1 MKGGY
6 IIMDFNIISIIG
18 IIVFVLAVGIVG
30 GIKIYQIYKK
40 NGKKFNLKEFIDTYG
55 DQIIAVLKDV
65 VTFLKTSE
73 NEYSSKEEYEKA
85 IIELTI
91 EQIKQNYKEIGI
103 DVSILSLIDSDTLA
117 NIVYDILH
125 GNAINIFSVLDAD
138 YIASHKKLYDEEVV
152 NAAASGII

>member
-1 MKGGY
+1 
-6 IIMDFNIISIIG
+6 MDFNIISIIG
-18 IIVFVLAVGIVG
+18 IIVFLLAVGIVG

-40 NGKKFNLKEFIDTYG
+40 NDKKFNLKEFIDTYG

-91 EQIKQNYKEIGI
+91 EQVKQNYKEMGI
-103 DVSILSLIDSDTLA
+103 DLKILTLIESETLA
-117 NIVYDILH
+117 TIVYDILH
-125 GNAINIFSVLDAD
+125 GNAIDIFSVLDAE
-138 YIASHKKLYDEEVV
+138 YIVEHKKLYDKEVV
-152 NAAASGII
+152 NTIASGII

>member
-1 MKGGY
+1 MNT
-6 IIMDFNIISIIG
+6 NIISIIG
-18 IIVFVLAVGIVG
+18 IIVFILAVGIVG

-55 DQIIAVLKDV
+55 DQIIAVLKDI

-91 EQIKQNYKEIGI
+91 EQIKQNYKEMGI
-103 DVSILSLIDSDTLA
+103 DVSVLSLIDSNTLST
-117 NIVYDILH
+117 IIYDILH
-125 GNAINIFSVLDAD
+125 GNAIDIFSVLDAN
-138 YIASHKKLYDEEVV
+138 YIAEHKSLYDEEVV
-152 NAAASGII
+152 NAVVSGII

>member
-1 MKGGY
+1 MNT
-6 IIMDFNIISIIG
+6 NIISIIG
-18 IIVFVLAVGIVG
+18 IIVFILAVGIIG

-55 DQIIAVLKDV
+55 DQIIAVLKDI

-91 EQIKQNYKEIGI
+91 EQIKQNYKEMGI
-103 DVSILSLIDSDTLA
+103 DVSVLSLIDSNTLST
-117 NIVYDILH
+117 IIYDILH
-125 GNAINIFSVLDAD
+125 GNAIDIFSVLDAN
-138 YIASHKKLYDEEVV
+138 YIAEHKSLYDEEVV
-152 NAAASGII
+152 NAVVSGII

>member
-6 IIMDFNIISIIG
+6 IIMNTNIISIIG
-18 IIVFVLAVGIVG
+18 IIVFILAVGIIG

-55 DQIIAVLKDV
+55 DQIIAVLKDI

-91 EQIKQNYKEIGI
+91 EQIKQNYKEMGI
-103 DVSILSLIDSDTLA
+103 DVSVLSLIDSNTLST
-117 NIVYDILH
+117 IIYDILH
-125 GNAINIFSVLDAD
+125 GNAIDIFSVLDAN
-138 YIASHKKLYDEEVV
+138 YIAEHKSLYDEEVV
-152 NAAASGII
+152 NAVVSGII

>member
-6 IIMDFNIISIIG
+6 IIMNTNIISIIG
-18 IIVFVLAVGIVG
+18 IIVFILAVGIVG

-55 DQIIAVLKDV
+55 DQIIAVLKDI

-91 EQIKQNYKEIGI
+91 EQIKQNYKEMGI
-103 DVSILSLIDSDTLA
+103 DVSVLSLIDSNTLST
-117 NIVYDILH
+117 IIYDILH
-125 GNAINIFSVLDAD
+125 GNAIDIFSVLDAN
-138 YIASHKKLYDEEVV
+138 YIAEHKSLYDEEVV
-152 NAAASGII
+152 NAVASGII

>member
-1 MKGGY
+1 MNT
-6 IIMDFNIISIIG
+6 NIISIIG
-18 IIVFVLAVGIVG
+18 IIVFILAVGIVG

-55 DQIIAVLKDV
+55 DQIIAVLKDI

-91 EQIKQNYKEIGI
+91 EQIKQNYKEMGI
-103 DVSILSLIDSDTLA
+103 DVSVLSLIDSNTLST
-117 NIVYDILH
+117 IIYDILH
-125 GNAINIFSVLDAD
+125 GNAIDIFSVLDAN
-138 YIASHKKLYDEEVV
+138 YIAEHKSLYDEEVV

>member
-6 IIMDFNIISIIG
+6 IIMNTNIISIIG
-18 IIVFVLAVGIVG
+18 IIVFILAVGIVG

-55 DQIIAVLKDV
+55 DQIIAVLKDI

-91 EQIKQNYKEIGI
+91 EQIKQNYKEMGI
-103 DVSILSLIDSDTLA
+103 DVSVLSLIYSNTLST
-117 NIVYDILH
+117 IIYDILH
-125 GNAINIFSVLDAD
+125 GNAIDIFSVLDAN
-138 YIASHKKLYDEEVV
+138 YIAEHKSLYDEEVV
-152 NAAASGII
+152 NAVASGII

>member
-1 MKGGY
+1 MNT
-6 IIMDFNIISIIG
+6 NIISIIG
-18 IIVFVLAVGIVG
+18 IIAFILAVGIVG

-55 DQIIAVLKDV
+55 DQIIAVLKDI

-91 EQIKQNYKEIGI
+91 EQIKQNYKEMGI
-103 DVSILSLIDSDTLA
+103 DVSVLSLIDSNTLST
-117 NIVYDILH
+117 IIYDILH
-125 GNAINIFSVLDAD
+125 GNAIDIFSVLDAN
-138 YIASHKKLYDEEVV
+138 YIAEHKSLYDEEVV
-152 NAAASGII
+152 NAVASGII

>member
-1 MKGGY
+1 MNT
-6 IIMDFNIISIIG
+6 NIISIIG
-18 IIVFVLAVGIVG
+18 IIVFILAVGIVG

-55 DQIIAVLKDV
+55 DQIIAVLKDI

-91 EQIKQNYKEIGI
+91 EQIKQNYKEMGI
-103 DVSILSLIDSDTLA
+103 DVSVLSLIDSNTLST
-117 NIVYDILH
+117 IIYDILH
-125 GNAINIFSVLDAD
+125 GNAIDIFSVLDAN
-138 YIASHKKLYDEEVV
+138 YIAEHKSLYDEEVV
-152 NAAASGII
+152 NAVASGII

>member
-1 MKGGY
+1 MNT
-6 IIMDFNIISIIG
+6 NIISIIG
-18 IIVFVLAVGIVG
+18 IIVFILAVGIVG

-55 DQIIAVLKDV
+55 DQIIAVLKDI

-91 EQIKQNYKEIGI
+91 EQIKQNYKEMGI
-103 DVSILSLIDSDTLA
+103 DVSVLSLIYSNTLST
-117 NIVYDILH
+117 IIYDILH
-125 GNAINIFSVLDAD
+125 GNAIDIFSVLDAN
-138 YIASHKKLYDEEVV
+138 YIAEHKSLYDEEVV
-152 NAAASGII
+152 NAVASGII

>member
-1 MKGGY
+1 MNT
-6 IIMDFNIISIIG
+6 NIISIIG
-18 IIVFVLAVGIVG
+18 IIIFVLAVGIVG

-40 NGKKFNLKEFIDTYG
+40 SGKKFNLKEFIDTYG
-55 DQIIAVLKDV
+55 DQIIAVLKDI

-91 EQIKQNYKEIGI
+91 EQIKQNYKEMGI
-103 DVSILSLIDSDTLA
+103 DVSVLSLIDSETLST
-117 NIVYDILH
+117 IVYDILH
-125 GNAINIFSVLDAD
+125 GNAIDIFSVLDAN
-138 YIASHKKLYDEEVV
+138 YIAEHKSLYDEEVV

>member
-1 MKGGY
+1 
-6 IIMDFNIISIIG
+6 MDFNIISIIG